1 MNRKNWIRQLIAGVS
16 FTSALFV
23 FQACYGTPQ
32 DFGIDILVEGKVKSK
47 SSGMPIQGI
56 KVSVLGS
63 IQSQLTDSQ
72 GFFSFYTE
80 RYDGLTLLFEDV
92 DSHVNGSFLPQDT
105 VMSSSAD
112 SVFLSVDLNV
122 KE

>member
-1 MNRKNWIRQLIAGVS
+1 MNRKSWIRQLITGVS

-32 DFGIDILVEGKVKSK
+32 DFGVDILVEGKVKSK

-80 RYDGLTLLFEDV
+80 RYDGLTLTFEDV
-92 DSHVNGSFLPQDT
+92 DSHQNGSFLPHDT
-105 VMSSSAD
+105 VIPSSID